1 MTEFDT
7 LTFGYLELKWKRL
20 ARVLSI
26 GFLLTVPLWIF
37 VETVDEIDFDSG
49 IENFLYFIFLL
60 TVTALL
66 IGLISW
72 MLKPF
77 IVKD

>member
-37 VETVDEIDFDSG
+37 VETVDEIDFDSD
-49 IENFLYFIFLL
+49 IENFLYLIFLP

-72 MLKPF
+72 VLKPF

>member
-37 VETVDEIDFDSG
+37 VETVDDIGFDSG
-49 IENFLYFIFLL
+49 IVEFLYLIFLP
-60 TVTALL
+60 TVSALL

-72 MLKPF
+72 VLKPF

>member
-1 MTEFDT
+1 MNEFDT

-37 VETVDEIDFDSG
+37 VETVDDIGFDSG
-49 IENFLYFIFLL
+49 IVEFLYLIFLP

-72 MLKPF
+72 VLKPF

>member
-49 IENFLYFIFLL
+49 IENFLYIIFLL